1 MTSKEQE
8 GTERVSRQKADG
20 GRQISLAGV
29 LAYTAL
35 WALIICVFQG
45 ALKLTQGARH
55 TIAEAQFSEILMM
68 IVAGLLFVAI
78 GLPIAIVFGRSRQ
91 AVPISLGCFAVG
103 LIAIPILRVVLVT
116 LGSFGV
122 IDLD

>member
-1 MTSKEQE
+1 MTSQEQAS
-8 GTERVSRQKADG
+8 TESVSRQKADG
-20 GRQISLAGV
+20 GRQISLSGV

-45 ALKLTQGARH
+45 AVKLQQGVH
-55 TIAEAQFSEILMM
+55 TIAEARFSDILML
-68 IVAGLLFVAI
+68 IAAGLLFVAI

-91 AVPISLGCFAVG
+91 AVPISLGCFALG
-103 LIAIPILRVVLVT
+103 LIAIPVLIVVLVT

>member
-1 MTSKEQE
+1 MNS
-8 GTERVSRQKADG
+8 QKSYR

-35 WALIICVFQG
+35 WALIICLFREAVKLQQG
-45 ALKLTQGARH
+45 VH
-55 TIAEAQFSEILMM
+55 TIAQARLSDILML

-91 AVPISLGCFAVG
+91 AVPISLGCFSVG
-103 LIAIPILRVVLVT
+103 LLAIPILIVVLVA